1 MSSGTRRVPTELA
14 ALALGVREVT
24 IRQWARRGKITR
36 YGTARRALYDL
47 DELTELARTTTTTP
61 TPTPSATAT
70 ATATAT
76 ASNSASATTTTLSAR
91 GTPASGAPLPHN

>member
-1 MSSGTRRVPTELA
+1 MSARARRVPTELA

-47 DELTELARTTTTTP
+47 DELTELARTTTP
-61 TPTPSATAT
+61 TPEPAPAPPG
-70 ATATAT
+70 APAH
-76 ASNSASATTTTLSAR
+76 
-91 GTPASGAPLPHN
+91 GPAS

>member
-1 MSSGTRRVPTELA
+1 MNSRPRRVPTELA

-47 DELTELARTTTTTP
+47 DELTELARTTT
-61 TPTPSATAT
+61 PTPSATVSTPPTT
-70 ATATAT
+70 AV
-76 ASNSASATTTTLSAR
+76 SAS
-91 GTPASGAPLPHN
+91 GTPVSGVPVPHN

>member
-1 MSSGTRRVPTELA
+1 MSSRTRRVPTELA
-14 ALALGVREVT
+14 ALVLGVREVT

-47 DELTELARTTTTTP
+47 DELTELARTTTP

-70 ATATAT
+70 ATATT
-76 ASNSASATTTTLSAR
+76 VSAG